1 VSGRPLRVLLV
12 EDSADDATFVLREL
26 KRGGFEVKA
35 RRVDTEE
42 DTAAALA
49 EGEWDLVIAD
59 YSMPGF
65 GGVAALEMV
74 RRGNADLPFM
84 FVSGTMGEE
93 VAVRAMKL
101 GANDYF
107 TKGNLGRLGPA
118 IDRELRDAATRRQR
132 RLAEEALHESE
143 SRYKELFDANPHPM
157 WVHDLESGTLLA
169 VNAAATHAYG
179 YTTDEFLGMTMADFA
194 DPSARDPE
202 RDLSATPGAE
212 RHRRKNG
219 EPIDVEVSAHEI
231 QFAGRRARLVVA
243 TDVSVRS
250 RLEAELRQSQKMQ
263 AIGQLA
269 GGIAHDF
276 NNILSIILG
285 FGSTVLMT
293 LEPDDPNH
301 EAVSQMMLAGE
312 RAALLTRQLL
322 AFGRK
327 QRVAPRI
334 LDLNGVVQ
342 DMDAMIRRLVG
353 EDIQIDL
360 GLAPDLGTVRA
371 DPAQIQQVLM
381 NLVVNAR
388 DAMPRGGR
396 LLLETKTVWLDEA
409 FVQPHVGVTAGPH
422 AQLGVSDNG
431 VGIPPEA
438 LPRIFE
444 PFFTTKEVGRG
455 TGLGLATV
463 YAIVSGAGGLVQVY
477 SEPGRGT
484 TFKIYLPCVDG
495 VPEDLRSRETG
506 VPPRGTET
514 ILVVEDE
521 AGVRELVAKAL
532 ESLGY
537 TVVVAGNPIE
547 ARQRAEELGDRLGLL
562 VTDVVMPRGGGPELA
577 RTLAAMRPHLRVLYI
592 SGYTTDAVADRGG
605 PDNGEAFL
613 SKPFTPHALAH
624 AVRAVLD
631 GPGPTSRR
639 SP

>member
-1 VSGRPLRVLLV
+1 MSGRPLRVLLV

-26 KRGGFEVKA
+26 KRGGYDVRALRAETA
-35 RRVDTEE
+35 E

-49 EGEWDLVIAD
+49 AAEWDLVIAD

-74 RRGNADLPFM
+74 RGGGADIPFM

-93 VAVRAMKL
+93 VAVRAMRL

-107 TKGNLGRLGPA
+107 TKGNLGRLCPA
-118 IDRELRDAATRRQR
+118 IDRELRDAASRRQR
-132 RLAEEALHESE
+132 RLAEQALHESE
-143 SRYKELFDANPHPM
+143 SRYRELFDANPHPM
-157 WVHDLESGTLLA
+157 WVHDLESGALLA
-169 VNAAATHAYG
+169 VNTAATQAYG
-179 YTTDEFLGMTMADFA
+179 YTADEFLGMTMADLI
-194 DPSARDPE
+194 DTSARDGE
-202 RDLSATPGAE
+202 AALSPSPGAE
-212 RHRRKNG
+212 RHIRKNR

-243 TDVSVRS
+243 TDVSERR
-250 RLEAELRQSQKMQ
+250 RLETELRQSQKMQ

-334 LDLNGVVQ
+334 LDLNGIVR

-409 FVQPHVGVTAGPH
+409 FVQRHVGVTAGPH

-431 VGIPPEA
+431 VGITPDV

-444 PFFTTKEVGRG
+444 PFFTTKDVGRG

-521 AGVRELVAKAL
+521 PGVRELVAKSL

-537 TVVVAGNPIE
+537 TVVEAGNPME
-547 ARQRAEELGDRLGLL
+547 ARHRAEDLGDRLGLL

-577 RTLAAMRPHLRVLYI
+577 RTLAASRPHLRVLYI

-605 PDNGEAFL
+605 PDSGEAFL

-631 GPGPTSRR
+631 GPAGGSTV
-639 SP
+639 